1 MKQSQ
6 RAAPELP
13 DFGDIPD
20 PIEVSSAPV
29 SPPRPLRFRAGSA
42 PREKTRQRRWAA
54 LALSAGWLAAHVAVY
69 GVRSDLP
76 TLPLVYVAVQVVL
89 PLALALVSLAVA
101 VRAGRSGLGVNIGVL
116 IALALIGPSAFWL
129 MGGAAPLPRA
139 PDAAS
144 DSWRRVFVCLDITL
158 TWAAVPIGC
167 AAIGLRRA
175 FPSASSWRSAL
186 VGSACGLFAG
196 AIMNLHCGNVDRF
209 HMLLGHGIP
218 VLVSVL
224 AGAFLMQRLTRI

>member
-1 MKQSQ
+1 MKQDQ
-6 RAAPELP
+6 RDAPELP

-20 PIEVSSAPV
+20 PLEASAAHAL
-29 SPPRPLRFRAGSA
+29 PPSALRFNTDSA
-42 PREKTRQRRWAA
+42 SRDKTRQRRIAA
-54 LALSAGWLAAHVAVY
+54 LALSAGWLGAHLAVY

-89 PLALALVSLAVA
+89 PLVLALASLAVA
-101 VRAGRSGLGVNIGVL
+101 VRAGRLGLGVNIGL
-116 IALALIGPSAFWL
+116 LMALALVGPISFWL

-139 PDAAS
+139 PEADS
-144 DSWRRVFVCLDITL
+144 DSWLNAFVCLDITL
-158 TWAAVPIGC
+158 AWAAVPIVC
-167 AAIGLRRA
+167 AALGLRRA

-196 AIMNLHCGNVDRF
+196 AIMNLHCANIDRF
-209 HMLLGHGIP
+209 HLLFGHGSP

-224 AGAFLMQRLTRI
+224 AGAFLMQRLARI